1 MKRGRPMLEET
12 KIKNEWERLFH
23 LLETTHAAAEKKPED
38 PVPYYDFA
46 SLMDAFFSLNEFEG
60 QLKWRKV
67 HDMNKKQQKWLVKA
81 IKGRPEKMVDLIDL
95 YGNSLKIEAPY
106 DFDQYMLYMEF
117 DRSPEEKFYLPR
129 RKQLKPF
136 VDAIQDLEDDRL
148 DELFTSCPP
157 RIGKALANDTPI
169 LTTAGWKNHGDLVV
183 GDELFCPDGT
193 TTKVIAVHPKCA
205 MTHTVTFTD
214 GTSID
219 CHFRHEWL
227 VYNLHT
233 RKTELLETQALLE
246 GGVDNEIEGRG
257 HKHYYLMPIKQPL
270 QGIKKKLP
278 VAPYTLGAWLG
289 DGSNQKPRISNDAKD
304 AEVISAIVQDGY
316 SVSNIYV
323 HKTTGVIM
331 TEFSGLRADLQK
343 VGMCQC
349 HRRVEK
355 YIPEEYLTAS
365 IEQRLELLAGLLDTD
380 GCARRKEGRY
390 DFSTT
395 EKALKDG
402 VISLV
407 STFGWRVCVVEK
419 EPHTSSF
426 GIVGR
431 KNCWVVSFNP
441 TLYIP
446 CRLERKRITEFRKPR
461 RIAIKSIKPI
471 ERNVMG
477 NCITVEKDGM
487 YLAGNRLMPTH
498 NTTLADFALT
508 WVAGKHPCE
517 SNLYSSC
524 SDTVTKVFYNG
535 LIELIKDTVTYHF
548 DKVFPNSP
556 LVKANADYQTIN
568 LLRNDRYPTIT
579 CRSIDGTLN
588 GACDCSHFQIG
599 DDLCKGIEQAMN
611 KDVMMR
617 LWQKVQNDFLTR
629 GKQGVKRWWIGT
641 RWSLIDPAGVR
652 QDMLSNDPNFKDLRW
667 KVINIPALDENEE
680 SNFHYKYGVGF
691 DSKAYK
697 RIRAGFERNDD
708 LASWSAQY
716 MGKPIEREGSL
727 FSAGEMRFYNGV
739 LPEGEPNRIFIALDP
754 SWGGGDYCAGPVC
767 VQFGDDIYIPDVVYT
782 NEDKRKSLPMIGHV
796 IRNNNVRSVQIEANK
811 MTEGYADELRD
822 ELRKMNIMC
831 TITTKPAPPNMR
843 KEDRIRDRAP
853 EIRGNFI
860 FLESGIRTKTYQSF
874 MDNVFSFTIIGKNKH
889 DDAPD
894 SLSMAADMVFK
905 RGSVYAQVFKRFI

>member
-23 LLETTHAAAEKKPED
+23 LLETTHAAAEKQPED
-38 PVPYYDFA
+38 PVPYYDSA
-46 SLMDAFFSLNEFEG
+46 SLMDAFFSLDEFEG

-67 HDMNKKQQKWLVKA
+67 HDMNRKQQKWLVKA

-95 YGNSLKIEAPY
+95 YGNSLRVEAPY
-106 DFDQYMLYMEF
+106 VFDQYMLYMEF

-157 RIGKALANDTPI
+157 RIGK
-169 LTTAGWKNHGDLVV
+169 
-183 GDELFCPDGT
+183 
-193 TTKVIAVHPKCA
+193 
-205 MTHTVTFTD
+205 
-214 GTSID
+214 
-219 CHFRHEWL
+219 
-227 VYNLHT
+227 
-233 RKTELLETQALLE
+233 
-246 GGVDNEIEGRG
+246 
-257 HKHYYLMPIKQPL
+257 
-270 QGIKKKLP
+270 
-278 VAPYTLGAWLG
+278 
-289 DGSNQKPRISNDAKD
+289 
-304 AEVISAIVQDGY
+304 
-316 SVSNIYV
+316 
-323 HKTTGVIM
+323 
-331 TEFSGLRADLQK
+331 
-343 VGMCQC
+343 
-349 HRRVEK
+349 
-355 YIPEEYLTAS
+355 
-365 IEQRLELLAGLLDTD
+365 
-380 GCARRKEGRY
+380 
-390 DFSTT
+390 
-395 EKALKDG
+395 
-402 VISLV
+402 
-407 STFGWRVCVVEK
+407 
-419 EPHTSSF
+419 
-426 GIVGR
+426 
-431 KNCWVVSFNP
+431 
-441 TLYIP
+441 
-446 CRLERKRITEFRKPR
+446 
-461 RIAIKSIKPI
+461 
-471 ERNVMG
+471 
-477 NCITVEKDGM
+477 
-487 YLAGNRLMPTH
+487 
-498 NTTLADFALT
+498 TTLADFAVT

-535 LIELIKDTVTYHF
+535 LMELIKDTVTYKF

-641 RWSLIDPAGVR
+641 RWSLIDPQGIR

-667 KVINIPALDENEE
+667 KVINIPALNENEE
-680 SNFHYKYGVGF
+680 SNFNYKYGVGF
-691 DSKAYK
+691 DSKTYK

-716 MGKPIEREGSL
+716 QGKPIEREGSL

-767 VQFGDDIYIPDVVYT
+767 VQYGDDIYIPDVVYT

-796 IRNNNVRSVQIEANK
+796 IRNNSVRSVQIEANK

-853 EIRGNFI
+853 EIRGNMI

>member
-1 MKRGRPMLEET
+1 
-12 KIKNEWERLFH
+12 
-23 LLETTHAAAEKKPED
+23 
-38 PVPYYDFA
+38 
-46 SLMDAFFSLNEFEG
+46 
-60 QLKWRKV
+60 
-67 HDMNKKQQKWLVKA
+67 
-81 IKGRPEKMVDLIDL
+81 
-95 YGNSLKIEAPY
+95 
-106 DFDQYMLYMEF
+106 MEF
-117 DRSPEEKFYLPR
+117 DRAPEEKFYLPR

-148 DELFTSCPP
+148 DELFTSCSP
-157 RIGKALANDTPI
+157 RIGK
-169 LTTAGWKNHGDLVV
+169 
-183 GDELFCPDGT
+183 
-193 TTKVIAVHPKCA
+193 
-205 MTHTVTFTD
+205 
-214 GTSID
+214 
-219 CHFRHEWL
+219 
-227 VYNLHT
+227 
-233 RKTELLETQALLE
+233 
-246 GGVDNEIEGRG
+246 
-257 HKHYYLMPIKQPL
+257 
-270 QGIKKKLP
+270 
-278 VAPYTLGAWLG
+278 
-289 DGSNQKPRISNDAKD
+289 
-304 AEVISAIVQDGY
+304 
-316 SVSNIYV
+316 
-323 HKTTGVIM
+323 
-331 TEFSGLRADLQK
+331 
-343 VGMCQC
+343 
-349 HRRVEK
+349 
-355 YIPEEYLTAS
+355 
-365 IEQRLELLAGLLDTD
+365 
-380 GCARRKEGRY
+380 
-390 DFSTT
+390 
-395 EKALKDG
+395 
-402 VISLV
+402 
-407 STFGWRVCVVEK
+407 
-419 EPHTSSF
+419 
-426 GIVGR
+426 
-431 KNCWVVSFNP
+431 
-441 TLYIP
+441 
-446 CRLERKRITEFRKPR
+446 
-461 RIAIKSIKPI
+461 
-471 ERNVMG
+471 
-477 NCITVEKDGM
+477 
-487 YLAGNRLMPTH
+487 
-498 NTTLADFALT
+498 TTLADFALT
-508 WVAGKHPCE
+508 WVAGRHPCE

-641 RWSLIDPAGVR
+641 RWSLIDPQGIR

-667 KVINIPALDENEE
+667 KVINIPALNENEE
-680 SNFHYKYGVGF
+680 SNFNYKYGVGF
-691 DSKAYK
+691 DSKSYK

-716 MGKPIEREGSL
+716 QGKPIEREGSL

-767 VQFGDDIYIPDVVYT
+767 VQYGDDIYIPDVVYT

-796 IRNNNVRSVQIEANK
+796 IRNNGVRSVQIEANK

-853 EIRGNFI
+853 EIRGNMI